1 MSSGEMIDHLIDIVN
16 GEAQPES
23 EDLEHRTTRRYE
35 HDAAIGFVQMTP
47 SGVKSIPTVVHCKN
61 MSSTGMCVI
70 SRYML
75 HVGHEGAVL
84 MRRSN
89 GTKVIL
95 GVRVVHCNYIGEMKH
110 QSGYE
115 FIDLPVQF
123 TMDDFRDEQGNMI
136 RLDAP
141 GLAA

>member
-47 SGVKSIPTVVHCKN
+47 SGVKSIPTV
-61 MSSTGMCVI
+61 MCVI